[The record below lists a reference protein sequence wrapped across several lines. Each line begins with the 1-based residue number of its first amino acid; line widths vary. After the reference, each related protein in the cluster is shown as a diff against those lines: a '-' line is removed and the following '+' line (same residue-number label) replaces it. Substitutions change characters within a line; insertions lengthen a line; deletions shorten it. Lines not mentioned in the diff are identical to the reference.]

1 MAEHLLMSIA
11 IIVMVLGP
19 VILETYVN
27 DINPTPKM
35 KDRNEE
41 SFLEQY
47 AKLEKCI
54 RLKKD
59 NSTKQ
64 EEVALRPLLLYNSI
78 LG

>member
-19 VILETYVN
+19 VILETYAN

-41 SFLEQY
+41 RKFSRTICKTREMY
-47 AKLEKCI
+47 SVEK
-54 RLKKD
+54 R
-59 NSTKQ
+59 
-64 EEVALRPLLLYNSI
+64 
-78 LG
+78 